1 MNKVEVI
8 GLCIEVTS
16 SYLILEVE
24 NTLPLKLFF
33 SEKIETEL
41 IEIGKSTKI
50 LGYLEAND
58 FPFPIVKVEKVYQI
72 KDSVN

>member
-1 MNKVEVI
+1 MNKVEII
-8 GLCIEVTS
+8 GLCIGVTS

-33 SEKIETEL
+33 IEKIKTKL
-41 IEIGKSTKI
+41 IEIGKYTKV

-58 FPFPIVKVEKVYQI
+58 FPFPIVKVGKVYQI

>member
-72 KDSVN
+72 KD

>member
-58 FPFPIVKVEKVYQI
+58 FPFPIVKVEKV
-72 KDSVN
+72 